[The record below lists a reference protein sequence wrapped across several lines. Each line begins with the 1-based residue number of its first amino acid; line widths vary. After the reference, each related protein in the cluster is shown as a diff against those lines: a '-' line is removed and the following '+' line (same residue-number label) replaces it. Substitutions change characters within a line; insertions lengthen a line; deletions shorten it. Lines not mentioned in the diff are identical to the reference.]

1 MSTSGTFSTPH
12 LVTGCILEN
21 TVLPWTSL
29 TVMTVYLNYSHTL
42 QPVGGGTELVLH
54 SMQMNL
60 LDFEGPNL
68 QVLQENSSSSSVP
81 L

>member
-1 MSTSGTFSTPH
+1 
-12 LVTGCILEN
+12 
-21 TVLPWTSL
+21 
-29 TVMTVYLNYSHTL
+29 MTVYLNYSHTL